1 MGIPQAPG
9 SKLALDRMN
18 KTQTYISRSEYDP
31 LAQKE
36 KRVKDPEAMT
46 QAAMKQTE
54 LEERF
59 EQWIKGQDKT
69 TTDKLVEIYNR
80 TFNSTVERQIDVSS
94 FDYFPNATHTK
105 KPREHQKI
113 GVMRGLQ
120 GATLLAHEVGTG
132 KTLTLITTAMEMRR
146 LGIAQK
152 PCIVVQRSTFNQ
164 FASEIK
170 SLYPAARVLV
180 PSEKDLTAS
189 QRQELF
195 AKIAYN
201 DWDIVV
207 LYHSYLDAIPDA
219 PERVNEYIDT
229 LIAEKMQQL
238 EEIEANSPDN
248 AKRQAY
254 AIKKQIEGLENKKI
268 TDKTVKEEEK
278 LKAQARTRAL
288 RLLDRRTDE
297 TMTFEQLGIDALLV
311 DEAHAYKKLGFTTN
325 LQNIKGIDPAASQ
338 RAQSMG

>member
-1 MGIPQAPG
+1 
-9 SKLALDRMN
+9 
-18 KTQTYISRSEYDP
+18 
-31 LAQKE
+31 
-36 KRVKDPEAMT
+36 
-46 QAAMKQTE
+46 
-54 LEERF
+54 
-59 EQWIKGQDKT
+59 
-69 TTDKLVEIYNR
+69 
-80 TFNSTVERQIDVSS
+80 
-94 FDYFPNATHTK
+94 
-105 KPREHQKI
+105 
-113 GVMRGLQ
+113 MRGLQ

-325 LQNIKGIDPAASQ
+325 LQNIKGIDLRRRNGR
-338 RAQSMG
+338 RA

>member
-1 MGIPQAPG
+1 MHRRA
-9 SKLALDRMN
+9 ALDIQPIRLRN
-18 KTQTYISRSEYDP
+18 KIPLSGRPCPRSI
-31 LAQKE
+31 
-36 KRVKDPEAMT
+36 R
-46 QAAMKQTE
+46 
-54 LEERF
+54 
-59 EQWIKGQDKT
+59 
-69 TTDKLVEIYNR
+69 
-80 TFNSTVERQIDVSS
+80 
-94 FDYFPNATHTK
+94 
-105 KPREHQKI
+105 
-113 GVMRGLQ
+113 
-120 GATLLAHEVGTG
+120 
-132 KTLTLITTAMEMRR
+132 
-146 LGIAQK
+146 
-152 PCIVVQRSTFNQ
+152 
-164 FASEIK
+164 
-170 SLYPAARVLV
+170 
-180 PSEKDLTAS
+180 KDLTAS

-219 PERVNEYIDT
+219 PERVNEYIDA
-229 LIAEKMQQL
+229 LIAEKLQQL
-238 EEIEANSPDN
+238 EEIEVNSPDN

-278 LKAQARTRAL
+278 LKTQARTRAL

-338 RAQSMG
+338 RAQSMRLKTSYILANKQNKNVVFATGTPISYTMAEMWTFLRYLLPKHELEQYEIADFDSFANNFGNIEESAEFATNGKFRVVERFASYSNVPELLVIWKKVAHTLRPCP